1 MIGMSVI
8 EETDWAVEGSGMSV
22 SDRAELAASKIGW
35 MMEVRLF
42 PALYFF
48 PSFLDIINSYV

>member
-1 MIGMSVI
+1 MSVI

-42 PALYFF
+42 PTLYFF